1 MFFSITYMKL
11 PELKCPP
18 LNLAQKY
25 CIIAAFVIPSV
36 MIPVSFAIIDN
47 QPPCTSCAYIAS

>member
-11 PELKCPP
+11 PQLKCPP

-36 MIPVSFAIIDN
+36 MIPVSMEIIND